1 MRILSLAILVLST
14 LPAVAQDGFRDRD
27 VRFRMRWYPS
37 IESVGGNGSMDE
49 IERRR
54 LRAFGMEGG
63 EKKFIFIY
71 VRPITEDREPAEFST
86 FAEALQASREAW
98 AFVKMDFD
106 KENPYQKAWQLKGAP
121 ACIGA
126 DLHGN
131 DFVKLGAASTDSIRG
146 ILRNTPGEITR
157 YETKIKSDFGKA
169 TDLLKTDEERGA
181 KALVDLIAIG
191 RKGYKEIADA
201 QTRLGELAENAMR
214 KGDLASAVSLDAAVD
229 YYEELVKIY
238 KASAP
243 GVRAEIAAAVVDHAR
258 GNAAAAIARLHK
270 VMKYD
275 VRLLKAEVDQAG
287 KALDEIGKSCE
298 QKIDAALLLPD
309 KAQVKEALRKLAKDY
324 AGTEAGRHA
333 AELAAK

>member
-1 MRILSLAILVLST
+1 
-14 LPAVAQDGFRDRD
+14 
-27 VRFRMRWYPS
+27 
-37 IESVGGNGSMDE
+37 
-49 IERRR
+49 
-54 LRAFGMEGG
+54 MEAGD
-63 EKKFIFIY
+63 KKFIFIY
-71 VRPITEDREPAEFST
+71 VRPITEDREPVEFST

-106 KENPYQKAWQLKGAP
+106 RENPYQKSWGLKGAP

-157 YETKIKSDFGKA
+157 YETRIKSDYGKA
-169 TDLLKTDEERGA
+169 MELLKSDEERGA
-181 KALVDLIAIG
+181 KALVDLVAIG
-191 RKGYKEIADA
+191 KKGYKEIADA
-201 QTRLGELAENAMR
+201 QSRLGELSESALR
-214 KGDLASAVSLDAAVD
+214 KGELASAVSLDAALD
-229 YYEELVKIY
+229 YYEELVKAY

-243 GVRAEIAAAVVDHAR
+243 GVRAEIAAAVVEHAR

-270 VMKYD
+270 IMKYD
-275 VRLLKAEVDQAG
+275 PRLLKAEVGQAG
-287 KALDEIGKSCE
+287 QALEEIGKSCE

-309 KAQVKEALRKLAKDY
+309 KGQVKEALRKLAKDY